1 MRAWV
6 CRRRGEGGFTLME
19 LMISVAILGLV
30 MAGLLGLLTASRN
43 AYSRGS
49 STIEAQQNARLALER
64 MGKEIREAGYHPRP
78 PDTTPA
84 ICPPG
89 KNSPPDV
96 GVCPLGVGLYP
107 SGGGSD
113 APCWCFYPIVAQT
126 ATALTLQY
134 DWNGDGVITTGAKVN
149 DPVNCPTGTPCR
161 GEQVTYSLSGTTL
174 MRQEVGDVLGAQPVA
189 TGISAL
195 TFTYWM
201 EPDKL
206 TVPPAPRLATSGEAI
221 RSVQIVLQVTT
232 ANAPPTT
239 ITMMDQIRLR
249 TR

>member
-1 MRAWV
+1 MRAWA
-6 CRRRGEGGFTLME
+6 CRGRGDGGFTLVE
-19 LMISVAILGLV
+19 LMISLAIMGLV
-30 MAGLLGLLTASRN
+30 MAGLLGLLTASRD

-49 STIEAQQNARLALER
+49 STIEAQQNTRLALDR

-78 PDTTPA
+78 PDTSPT
-84 ICPPG
+84 CPPG
-89 KNSPPDV
+89 PGS
-96 GVCPLGVGLYP
+96 LYP
-107 SGGGSD
+107 TAGGNST
-113 APCWCFYPIVAQT
+113 CWNFYPIVAQT

-134 DWNGDGVITTGAKVN
+134 DWNGSGDIQTVGKVN
-149 DPVNCPTGTPCR
+149 DPFNCPTGTAACR

-174 MRQEVGDVLGAQPVA
+174 MRQEVGDPSGAQPVA

-201 EPDKL
+201 EPDKT
-206 TVPPAPRLATSGEAI
+206 TVPPTPRVASSRELI
-221 RSVQIVLQVTT
+221 RSVQIVLQATT
-232 ANAPPTT
+232 ATLAPATT